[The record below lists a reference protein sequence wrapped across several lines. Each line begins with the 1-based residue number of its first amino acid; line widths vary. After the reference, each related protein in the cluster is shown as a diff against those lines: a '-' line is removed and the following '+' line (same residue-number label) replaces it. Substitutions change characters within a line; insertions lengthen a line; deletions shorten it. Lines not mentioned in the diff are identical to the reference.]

1 MASIE
6 VMQTPYPEA
15 IEQQMYRYY
24 TSLSE
29 KDRRRY
35 AAIEAV
41 KLGHGGFSYI
51 GRVLNCDYRTIK
63 LGMQE
68 LSDETTLHQA
78 RIRRPGGGRKA
89 ALDTI
94 EDLDGAFLRVIAD
107 HTAGSPMDDSV
118 KWTHLTRAEIAQR
131 LQHQE
136 NITVSVTVID
146 QLLAKHHYRRR
157 QAQKTRATG
166 RHPQRN
172 EQFENIQ
179 RLQQQYQAAGNPVL
193 SMDTKKE
200 N

>member
-1 MASIE
+1 
-6 VMQTPYPEA
+6 MQTPYA
-15 IEQQMYRYY
+15 VVIEQQMQRYY

-29 KDRRRY
+29 RDRRRY

-41 KLGHGGFSYI
+41 KLGHGGISYI
-51 GRVLNCDYRTIK
+51 SRVLGCDYRTIK

-68 LSDETTLHQA
+68 LRDETALHQP
-78 RIRRPGGGRKA
+78 RIRRPGGGRKTA
-89 ALDTI
+89 FGTI
-94 EDLDGAFLRVIAD
+94 EGLDEAFLRVIAD
-107 HTAGSPMDDSV
+107 HTAGSPMDDAV
-118 KWTHLTRAEIAQR
+118 KWTHLTRGEIAQL

-136 NITVSVTVID
+136 DITVSVTVID

-166 RHPQRN
+166 SHPQRN
-172 EQFENIQ
+172 EQFETIQ

-193 SMDTKKE
+193 SMDTKKK

>member
-1 MASIE
+1 
-6 VMQTPYPEA
+6 MQTPYPVA
-15 IEQQMYRYY
+15 IEQQMRRYY

-29 KDRRRY
+29 RDRRRY

-41 KLGHGGFSYI
+41 KLGHGGISYI
-51 GRVLNCDYRTIK
+51 GRVLTCDYRTIK
-63 LGMQE
+63 SGMQE
-68 LSDETTLHQA
+68 LSDETALHETH
-78 RIRRPGGGRKA
+78 IRRSGGGRKTA
-89 ALDTI
+89 FDRIEGLD
-94 EDLDGAFLRVIAD
+94 EAFLRVIAD

-136 NITVSVTVID
+136 AITVSVTVID

-166 RHPQRN
+166 SHPQRN

>member
-1 MASIE
+1 
-6 VMQTPYPEA
+6 MQTSYPVA
-15 IEQQMYRYY
+15 IEQQMRRYY

-29 KDRRRY
+29 RDRRRY

-41 KLGHGGFSYI
+41 KLGHGGSSYI
-51 GRVLNCDYRTIK
+51 GRVLTCDYRTIK
-63 LGMQE
+63 SGMQE
-68 LSDETTLHQA
+68 LSDETALHETH
-78 RIRRPGGGRKA
+78 IRRSGGGGKTAFDRIEG
-89 ALDTI
+89 LDK
-94 EDLDGAFLRVIAD
+94 AFLRVIAD

-136 NITVSVTVID
+136 AITVSVTVID

-166 RHPQRN
+166 SHPQRN

>member
-1 MASIE
+1 
-6 VMQTPYPEA
+6 MQTPYPMA
-15 IEQQMYRYY
+15 IEQQMQRYY

-41 KLGHGGFSYI
+41 KLGHGGISYI

-63 LGMQE
+63 AGMQE
-68 LSDETTLHQA
+68 LSDETALDEA
-78 RIRRPGGGRKA
+78 RIRRPGGGRKS

-94 EDLDGAFLRVIAD
+94 EDLDAAFLRVIAD
-107 HTAGSPMDDSV
+107 HTAGSPMDDAV
-118 KWTHLTRAEIAQR
+118 KWTHLTRGEIAQL
-131 LQHQE
+131 LQRQE
-136 NITVSVTVID
+136 HITVSVTVID

-166 RHPQRN
+166 SHPQRN